1 MPSITGGFTYG
12 SITEDFNTT
21 MTLHQNGFRT
31 AYLNERF
38 QWGLAPETLRA
49 TVRQRQR
56 WCMGSFQLLNRNPG
70 CDCKLSWTQ
79 RFLYCSPALVYVGN
93 SIFIF
98 YSFTPPL
105 SALGVDFVLADTVW
119 FPRYLLTWIV
129 LTQLTVAELY
139 RLANK
144 GGSRGG
150 IAQLRDSQASFW
162 MAPYIIRCLIKLGWM
177 EVKPYLMG
185 FWEIIKHYCCGCCS
199 FCKPREVSGGS
210 AGVEFKVTLN
220 VADMLRGQQVMATLK
235 YLQYH
240 LAYVVVSLACNFYKL
255 GTCMARISSTKK
267 F

>member
-1 MPSITGGFTYG
+1 
-12 SITEDFNTT
+12 

-177 EVKPYLMG
+177 EVKPYIMG

-199 FCKPREVSGGS
+199 CCKPKAVGGGS
-210 AGVEFKVTLN
+210 AGVEFKVTFN

-240 LAYVVVSLACNFYKL
+240 LGYIVVSLACNFYKL
-255 GTCMARISSTKK
+255 GA
-267 F
+267 